1 MSEQFRV
8 EAGTI
13 SGLARAFA
21 HEADAL
27 GPVLDRFEA
36 AAYSVHDAFGPWGV
50 SHEMLREYLDTAHQA
65 LQGLQGLHDVRRA
78 LDNDAERLRAA
89 QAHYD
94 GAESGST
101 FRP

>member
-1 MSEQFRV
+1 MSEQLRV
-8 EAGTI
+8 EAGVI

-65 LQGLQGLHDVRRA
+65 LQGLHDVRRA
-78 LDNDAERLRAA
+78 LDNDAEHLRAT
-89 QAHYD
+89 QATYD

-101 FRP
+101 FGP